1 VHRAAAAYAHQA
13 ERGGK
18 LMNGMKKSSKTV
30 SFIVLVILALAFIAP
45 IIIVLMNSFK
55 DKFSISDTPF
65 ALPTADTFSGLD
77 NYVSG
82 IEKTDYWS
90 AFGYTLYITLLS
102 LAVIVL
108 FDAMTAWYIT
118 RVKSKYSSAL
128 FYLFIFSMVVPF
140 QMVMFTMSKTA
151 NILHID
157 NPTGIVLLYLG
168 FGSGMAVFLYS
179 GFVKSIPIDIEE
191 AALIDG
197 CNPIQEFFMV
207 VFPIMKPIAITVAI
221 LDAMWIWNDY
231 LMPYLV
237 LDIKSVKTIS
247 IAVQY
252 LQGGYGSRDMGAMM
266 AVLVLTIIPIVV
278 FYLACQKYIIKGIVA
293 GAVKG

>member
-1 VHRAAAAYAHQA
+1 
-13 ERGGK
+13 
-18 LMNGMKKSSKTV
+18 MNGMKKSSKTV

-82 IEKTDYWS
+82 IEKTGYWS

>member
-1 VHRAAAAYAHQA
+1 
-13 ERGGK
+13 
-18 LMNGMKKSSKTV
+18 MNGMKKSSKTV
-30 SFIVLVILALAFIAP
+30 SFIALVILALAFIAP

>member
-1 VHRAAAAYAHQA
+1 
-13 ERGGK
+13 
-18 LMNGMKKSSKTV
+18 MNEMKKSSKTIA
-30 SFIVLVILALAFIAP
+30 FIVLTVLSLAFFSP
-45 IIIVLMNSFK
+45 IVIILMNSFK
-55 DKFSISDTPF
+55 DKFSISDSPF
-65 ALPTADTFSGLD
+65 SLPSADTFTGLD
-77 NYVSG
+77 NYISG
-82 IEKTDYWS
+82 IEKTGYWS

-118 RVKSKYSSAL
+118 RVKSKYSSAIN
-128 FYLFIFSMVVPF
+128 YLLIFSMVVPF

-151 NILHID
+151 NMLHID

-179 GFVKSIPIDIEE
+179 GFIKSIPIDIEE
-191 AALIDG
+191 ASVIDG
-197 CNPIQEFFMV
+197 CSPIQSFFMV
-207 VFPIMKPIAITVAI
+207 VFPILKPIAITVAI

-252 LQGGYGSRDMGAMM
+252 LQGGYGSKDMGAMM
-266 AVLVLTIIPIVV
+266 AVLMLTIIPIVV

>member
-1 VHRAAAAYAHQA
+1 
-13 ERGGK
+13 
-18 LMNGMKKSSKTV
+18 MNGMKKSSKTV